1 MYSKIT
7 KIHEKEIKTLEEKIS
22 RIETMFHTVVKE
34 KSHLLSSVAV
44 KEKEFLELQAKHEML
59 LISVNIIVF

>member
-22 RIETMFHTVVKE
+22 RIETMFQTVVKE
-34 KSHLLSSVAV
+34 KSHLVSSVAV
-44 KEKEFLELQAKHEML
+44 KDKEFLELQAKHEML
-59 LISVNIIVF
+59 LLSVYFDN